1 MLAPALIIARV
12 DAGRQEGYVCP
23 KMQMQGTMS
32 GVISVVISDYFPSA
46 ATDPVSVTILD
57 LSVHNSDPIEKLL

>member
-1 MLAPALIIARV
+1 
-12 DAGRQEGYVCP
+12 
-23 KMQMQGTMS
+23 MS